1 VSFSGVRTFLEGIPI
16 IDIYKIVYMVN
27 KLFKGETIDR
37 LLNKKID
44 VFYVK
49 IAEIKSKHNN
59 PNLNDLHYYVDFDYW
74 VSCYPPF
81 YQKFNSLTGQN
92 IGKLE
97 NVQKIMQEYVFDI
110 HLVRRDSDKVITEN
124 DISEVVIDNLNVG
137 DFIVIE
143 SGYLKDNTELLD
155 RLKIKKIF
163 DNYWMIL

>member
-1 VSFSGVRTFLEGIPI
+1 
-16 IDIYKIVYMVN
+16 
-27 KLFKGETIDR
+27 
-37 LLNKKID
+37 
-44 VFYVK
+44 
-49 IAEIKSKHNN
+49 
-59 PNLNDLHYYVDFDYW
+59 
-74 VSCYPPF
+74 
-81 YQKFNSLTGQN
+81 
-92 IGKLE
+92 
-97 NVQKIMQEYVFDI
+97 MQEYVFDI